1 MKLNHRENFA
11 KKTGSIWRLLF
22 VFALFPWLRKYRV
35 LSDEF
40 LESNL
45 LEEIEKTSGKVVS
58 SAVQA
63 KIAALSAQAKIA
75 ALSAQEKIAALSAQV
90 HQLTKEKEELAVG
103 TWEGNVDKA
112 LPILGTTDGSMK
124 GSPDGVILGEPISE
138 NVGDVDSEGSEEG
151 ALFIVGTAEGSTEGN
166 LEGATPG
173 EPVGTCEATVDG
185 ALLTVG
191 ATDDSTEGIVL
202 GEPVKRD

>member
-75 ALSAQEKIAALSAQV
+75 ALSAQV

-103 TWEGNVDKA
+103 TWEGNVDRA
-112 LPILGTTDGSMK
+112 LPLPILGTTDGSMK
-124 GSPDGVILGEPISE
+124 GSPDGVILGEPTISE
-138 NVGDVDSEGSEEG
+138 SVGDVDSEGSEEG
-151 ALFIVGTAEGSTEGN
+151 ALLIVGTTGVGTEGN